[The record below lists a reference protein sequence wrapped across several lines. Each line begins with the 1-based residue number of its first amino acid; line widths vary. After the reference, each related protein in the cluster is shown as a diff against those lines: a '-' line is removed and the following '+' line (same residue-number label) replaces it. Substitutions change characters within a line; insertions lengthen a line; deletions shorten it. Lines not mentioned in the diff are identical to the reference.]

1 MSSAQIALTST
12 ALGALLLLAAGPGR
26 RLGLWSY
33 GVGLTMVLFACVAG
47 LVGLSIAGRTLA
59 AAATAP
65 APPWPAAVTAVLA
78 LGVLA
83 VPAVW
88 IGRAVTAP
96 WVNDVTTDPD
106 DPPFIATAGGLPTAD
121 TSLAPLLLDLA
132 ADEVRSLVRAS
143 ARQWEIAAPSPDPE
157 SLTATAS
164 TFWFGFVDDVSVR
177 VRAVGATRTRVLVPL
192 AVDQAAVR
200 CSYGHE
206 NVGSSA
212 VPGSLR
218 WTITGMRT
226 TATKKRRERPRA
238 VKMSLQF
245 SRVLTTPACIA
256 GVLVSRPNFNA
267 LCGRPKL

>member
-1 MSSAQIALTST
+1 MITRGHCQLET
-12 ALGALLLLAAGPGR
+12 
-26 RLGLWSY
+26 
-33 GVGLTMVLFACVAG
+33 VGGSVA
-47 LVGLSIAGRTLA
+47 R
-59 AAATAP
+59 
-65 APPWPAAVTAVLA
+65 
-78 LGVLA
+78 
-83 VPAVW
+83 
-88 IGRAVTAP
+88 
-96 WVNDVTTDPD
+96 
-106 DPPFIATAGGLPTAD
+106 
-121 TSLAPLLLDLA
+121 
-132 ADEVRSLVRAS
+132 
-143 ARQWEIAAPSPDPE
+143 
-157 SLTATAS
+157 
-164 TFWFGFVDDVSVR
+164 
-177 VRAVGATRTRVLVPL
+177 RVLVPL

>member
-1 MSSAQIALTST
+1 MDQVHVIRHQVLVEGRSQRRVAKEFWISRLTVRKYVGEAAPRRKET
-12 ALGALLLLAAGPGR
+12 GPRARPVWAAVQARVETLLAESVR
-26 RLGLWSY
+26 W
-33 GVGLTMVLFACVAG
+33 T
-47 LVGLSIAGRTLA
+47 
-59 AAATAP
+59 
-65 APPWPAAVTAVLA
+65 
-78 LGVLA
+78 
-83 VPAVW
+83 
-88 IGRAVTAP
+88 
-96 WVNDVTTDPD
+96 
-106 DPPFIATAGGLPTAD
+106 GGKQ
-121 TSLAPLLLDLA
+121 
-132 ADEVRSLVRAS
+132 R
-143 ARQWEIAAPSPDPE
+143 
-157 SLTATAS
+157 LTATRLHGLLVAEGHHVGV
-164 TFWFGFVDDVSVR
+164 TIVKTAVAEWRRQRREVFVPLTYRPGDLAEVDFFEVLVDVD
-177 VRAVGATRTRVLVPL
+177 GTRRKAWLFLMRLMYSGRDLVLVPL